1 MIFNIYDL
9 HKGDVVVTASEQE
22 AIDKA
27 KVLMGTGIADTA
39 RVFMFEELNSRDDYY
54 DMVDAE
60 DVDRSNG
67 YTLKNFIR
75 LSGLETKEDKSHT
88 DAWEKVNTI
97 DNDMLHHLDAH
108 EQLEVLH
115 FIPDAMLVEEFS
127 RRLKEY
133 RRVNDGVVDVLDSL
147 EIFV

>member
-9 HKGDVVVTASEQE
+9 VKGDVVVTASEQE

-27 KVLMGTGIADTA
+27 KTLMGTSIADTA

-60 DVDRSNG
+60 DVDRTNG
-67 YTLKNFIR
+67 YTLKNFIK
-75 LSGLETKEDKSHT
+75 LSGLETKDYRT
-88 DAWEKVNTI
+88 VDDAWERVNAI
-97 DNDMLHHLDAH
+97 SNDILHHLDAR

-115 FIPDAMLVEEFS
+115 FIPDDMLVEEFS

>member
-9 HKGDVVVTASEQE
+9 VKGDVVVTASEQE

-60 DVDRSNG
+60 DVDRTNG
-67 YTLKNFIR
+67 YTLKNFIK
-75 LSGLETKEDKSHT
+75 LSGLETKDYRT
-88 DAWEKVNTI
+88 VDDAWDKVNTI
-97 DNDMLHHLDAH
+97 DNQLLHHLDAH

-115 FIPDAMLVEEFS
+115 FIPDDMLVEEFS

-133 RRVNDGVVDVLDSL
+133 RRVNDGVVDMLDSL

>member
-1 MIFNIYDL
+1 MIYNIYDL

-60 DVDRSNG
+60 DVDRTNG

-75 LSGLETKEDKSHT
+75 LSGLETKETKT
-88 DAWEKVNTI
+88 NADAWEKVNTI
-97 DNDMLHHLDAH
+97 DNDLLHHLDAH

-115 FIPDAMLVEEFS
+115 FIPDNMLVEEFS

>member
-9 HKGDVVVTASEQE
+9 HRGDVVVTASEQE
-22 AIDKA
+22 AVDKA

-75 LSGLETKEDKSHT
+75 LSGLETKEDKSHA

-97 DNDMLHHLDAH
+97 DNDLLHHLDAH

-115 FIPDAMLVEEFS
+115 FIPDNMLVEEFS

-133 RRVNDGVVDVLDSL
+133 RRVNDSVVDVLDSL